1 MIAGVGI
8 DVVDL
13 PRFAA
18 LLHEPGSVWQARTF
32 TAMERAAAEARPSGD
47 PTQHLA
53 ARFAAKEAFVK
64 ALSQSLAPGPLPEAL
79 LDLREVEVIC
89 DDAGRPALA
98 LHGRAR
104 ALGPHSVRYHY
115 PVGLLSHPWRP
126 GAVATALVVTE
137 RDALPR

>member
-18 LLHEPGSVWQARTF
+18 LLHEPGSAWQARTF

-89 DDAGRPALA
+89 DDAGRPSLA

-104 ALGPHSVRYHY
+104 ALADAA
-115 PVGLLSHPWRP
+115 GLARIHVSLSHD